1 MIAITGSIALAIK
14 ILTALSAAYSI
25 DQVSGNRFSN
35 FFGPKGGFFGGFKSN
50 YDYEMDEYNKKKNNQ
65 AQNTNTRSRSRG
77 NFFNFNRSNQTT
89 GAARKFS
96 ILSFLGDRSRKLDD
110 APDIVDENQ
119 SVLAGIRN
127 FGFSGL
133 LPQTTLVPEID
144 NRKILDVGFEGVRKE
159 IERINRNINSIANA
173 ITAGATIDRKYRE
186 QIIADMRK
194 DLAEKGKD
202 RSQTRSERSRFN
214 LLTRP
219 KQQFKETQK
228 SLSKGLS
235 KALAVSLGV
244 AEAFDLGKNFFN
256 QNNNKETDD
265 DGGGEEDNTS
275 SNSSSGDNPKVGD
288 YYQSGTGKSKRY
300 YVLEEDGGFR
310 KTNVLPRSGK
320 KYKKADFNVVVEELK
335 GNNQPPPP
343 ANKNKNVKDD
353 NSVSFLPINFGG
365 DNNFNNMYNDGSLT
379 AMNSNIYKPVDAESE
394 VNVYDLTTKKEK
406 VDLDGSGTVSG
417 SGFDYE
423 IADHDPSLF
432 PSTWEAYSRN
442 IG

>member
-1 MIAITGSIALAIK
+1 MAVITST
-14 ILTALSAAYSI
+14 ILTILGLISAGFSI
-25 DQVSGNRFSN
+25 DQLSGNRFSN
-35 FFGPKGGFFGGFKSN
+35 LFFNKKGFRSN
-50 YDYEMDEYNKKKNNQ
+50 YDLEMDEYNKKKNQ

-77 NFFNFNRSNQTT
+77 NFFNFNRNNQTT
-89 GAARKFS
+89 GAARRFS

-219 KQQFKETQK
+219 KQQIERTQK
-228 SLSKGLS
+228 SLSKNLN
-235 KALAVSLGV
+235 KAFAVSLGI
-244 AEAFDLGKNFFN
+244 AEAFNLGKNFFDQNKDKEN
-256 QNNNKETDD
+256 QS
-265 DGGGEEDNTS
+265 GEEESGTPPG
-275 SNSSSGDNPKVGD
+275 SSSGDNPKVGD

-310 KTNVLPRSGK
+310 KTNVLPRSGEKYEK
-320 KYKKADFNVVVEELK
+320 KDFNVIVEELK
-335 GNNQPPPP
+335 GNNQQPPPGRE
-343 ANKNKNVKDD
+343 AENNKI
-353 NSVSFLPINFGG
+353 SFLPINYGG
-365 DNNFNNMYNDGSLT
+365 DNNFTDMYDDKSFTT
-379 AMNSNIYKPVDAESE
+379 AYNSRYNFTDDLQESE
-394 VNVYDLTTKKEK
+394 TVVYDLTTKKEK
-406 VDLDGSGTVSG
+406 VDFNGLTVPGTG
-417 SGFDYE
+417 GDDE
-423 IADHDPSLF
+423 IAYFDPKYTS
-432 PSTWEAYSRN
+432 SIWEAYSKS

>member
-1 MIAITGSIALAIK
+1 MAVITTT
-14 ILTALSAAYSI
+14 ILTILGLISAGASI
-25 DQVSGNRFSN
+25 DQLSGGRFSN
-35 FFGPKGGFFGGFKSN
+35 LFFGRNGKREFKSN
-50 YDYEMDEYNKKKNNQ
+50 YDYEMDEYNKKKNQ

-89 GAARKFS
+89 GAARRFS

-144 NRKILDVGFEGVRKE
+144 NSKILDTGFEGVRKE

-219 KQQFKETQK
+219 KQQIERTQK
-228 SLSKGLS
+228 SLSKNLN
-235 KALAVSLGV
+235 KAFAVSLGI
-244 AEAFDLGKNFFN
+244 AEAFNLGRNFFD
-256 QNNNKETDD
+256 QNNNKETD

-300 YVLEEDGGFR
+300 YVLEEDGRFR
-310 KTNVLPRSGK
+310 KTNVMPRSGK
-320 KYKKADFNVVVEELK
+320 KYKKEDFNVVVEELK
-335 GNNQPPPP
+335 GNNQQQLPPGKKVEN
-343 ANKNKNVKDD
+343 NKI
-353 NSVSFLPINFGG
+353 SFLPMYGG
-365 DNNFNNMYNDGSLT
+365 DNNFTDMYGDKAFNTAYTPSL
-379 AMNSNIYKPVDAESE
+379 NFDDLQESDT
-394 VNVYDLTTKKEK
+394 VVYDLTTKKEK
-406 VDLDGSGTVSG
+406 VDFNGLTVPGTGGES
-417 SGFDYE
+417 E
-423 IADHDPSLF
+423 IAYFDPKYTS
-432 PSTWEAYSRN
+432 SIWEAYSKS

>member
-1 MIAITGSIALAIK
+1 MAVITST
-14 ILTALSAAYSI
+14 ILTILGLISAGFSI
-25 DQVSGNRFSN
+25 DQLSGNRFSN
-35 FFGPKGGFFGGFKSN
+35 LFFNKKGFRSN
-50 YDYEMDEYNKKKNNQ
+50 YDLEMDEYNKKKNQ

-89 GAARKFS
+89 GAARRFS

-219 KQQFKETQK
+219 KQQIERTQK
-228 SLSKGLS
+228 SLSKNLN
-235 KALAVSLGV
+235 KAFAVSLGI
-244 AEAFDLGKNFFN
+244 AEAFNLGKNFFN
-256 QNNNKETDD
+256 QNKDTENE
-265 DGGGEEDNTS
+265 GGGEEDNTS

-310 KTNVLPRSGK
+310 KTNVLPRSGEKYEK
-320 KYKKADFNVVVEELK
+320 KDFNVIVEELK
-335 GNNQPPPP
+335 GNNQQPPPGRE
-343 ANKNKNVKDD
+343 AENNKI
-353 NSVSFLPINFGG
+353 SFLPINYGG
-365 DNNFNNMYNDGSLT
+365 DNNFTDMYDDKSFTT
-379 AMNSNIYKPVDAESE
+379 AYNSRYNFTDDLQESE
-394 VNVYDLTTKKEK
+394 TVVYDLTTKKEK
-406 VDLDGSGTVSG
+406 VDFNGLTVPGTG
-417 SGFDYE
+417 GEDE
-423 IADHDPSLF
+423 IAYFDPKYTS
-432 PSTWEAYSRN
+432 SIWEAYSKS

>member
-1 MIAITGSIALAIK
+1 MAVITST
-14 ILTALSAAYSI
+14 ILTILGLISAGFSI
-25 DQVSGNRFSN
+25 DQLSGNRFSN
-35 FFGPKGGFFGGFKSN
+35 LFFNKKGFRSN
-50 YDYEMDEYNKKKNNQ
+50 YDLEMDEYNKKKNQ

-89 GAARKFS
+89 GAARRFS

-219 KQQFKETQK
+219 KQQIERTQK
-228 SLSKGLS
+228 SLSKNLN
-235 KALAVSLGV
+235 KAFAVSLGI
-244 AEAFDLGKNFFN
+244 AEAFNLGKNFFDQNKDKEN
-256 QNNNKETDD
+256 QS
-265 DGGGEEDNTS
+265 GEEESGTPPG
-275 SNSSSGDNPKVGD
+275 SSSGDNPKVGD

-310 KTNVLPRSGK
+310 KTNVLPRSGEKYEK
-320 KYKKADFNVVVEELK
+320 KDFNVIVEELK
-335 GNNQPPPP
+335 GNNQQPPPGRE
-343 ANKNKNVKDD
+343 AENNKI
-353 NSVSFLPINFGG
+353 SFLPIIYGG
-365 DNNFNNMYNDGSLT
+365 DNNFTDMYDDKSFTT
-379 AMNSNIYKPVDAESE
+379 AYNSRYNFTDDLQESE
-394 VNVYDLTTKKEK
+394 TVVYDLTTKKEK
-406 VDLDGSGTVSG
+406 VDFNGLTVPGTG
-417 SGFDYE
+417 GEDE
-423 IADHDPSLF
+423 IAYFDPKYTS
-432 PSTWEAYSRN
+432 SIWEAYSKS

>member
-14 ILTALSAAYSI
+14 ILTAISAGYSI
-25 DQVSGNRFSN
+25 NQVSGNRFFN
-35 FFGPKGGFFGGFKSN
+35 FFSGKGFESN
-50 YDYEMDEYNKKKNNQ
+50 YDKDLRKYNEEVNKRKEQ

-89 GAARKFS
+89 GAARRFS

-219 KQQFKETQK
+219 KQQIERTQK
-228 SLSKGLS
+228 SLSKNLN
-235 KALAVSLGV
+235 KAFAVSLGI
-244 AEAFDLGKNFFN
+244 AEAFNLGGNFFDQFKDN
-256 QNNNKETDD
+256 D
-265 DGGGEEDNTS
+265 DGGGEEESGTPPG
-275 SNSSSGDNPKVGD
+275 SSSGDNPKVGD

-300 YVLEEDGGFR
+300 YVLEEDGNFR
-310 KTNVLPRSGK
+310 KTNVLPRSGEKYEK
-320 KYKKADFNVVVEELK
+320 KDFNVIVEELK
-335 GNNQPPPP
+335 GNNQQQPPPG
-343 ANKNKNVKDD
+343 KEVKD
-353 NSVSFLPINFGG
+353 NKISFLPINYGG
-365 DNNFNNMYNDGSLT
+365 DNNFTDMYDDKSFTT
-379 AMNSNIYKPVDAESE
+379 AYNSRYNFTDDLQESE
-394 VNVYDLTTKKEK
+394 TNIYDLTTKKEK
-406 VDLDGSGTVSG
+406 VDFNGLTVPGTG
-417 SGFDYE
+417 GENE
-423 IADHDPSLF
+423 IAYFDPKYTS
-432 PSTWEAYSRN
+432 SIWEAYSKS

>member
-1 MIAITGSIALAIK
+1 MAVITST
-14 ILTALSAAYSI
+14 ILTILGLISAGFSI
-25 DQVSGNRFSN
+25 DQLSGNRFSN
-35 FFGPKGGFFGGFKSN
+35 LFFNKKGFRSN
-50 YDYEMDEYNKKKNNQ
+50 YDLEMDEYNKKKNQ

-89 GAARKFS
+89 GAARRFS

-219 KQQFKETQK
+219 KQQIERTQK
-228 SLSKGLS
+228 SLSKNLN
-235 KALAVSLGV
+235 KAFAVSLGI
-244 AEAFDLGKNFFN
+244 AEAFNLGKNFFDQNKDTEN
-256 QNNNKETDD
+256 QS
-265 DGGGEEDNTS
+265 GEEESGTPPG
-275 SNSSSGDNPKVGD
+275 SSSGDNPKVGD

-310 KTNVLPRSGK
+310 KTNVLPRSGEKYEK
-320 KYKKADFNVVVEELK
+320 KDFNVIVEELK
-335 GNNQPPPP
+335 GNNQQPPPGRE
-343 ANKNKNVKDD
+343 AENNKI
-353 NSVSFLPINFGG
+353 SFLPINYGG
-365 DNNFNNMYNDGSLT
+365 DNNFTDMYDDKSFTT
-379 AMNSNIYKPVDAESE
+379 AYNSRYNFTDDLQESE
-394 VNVYDLTTKKEK
+394 TVVYDLTTKKEK
-406 VDLDGSGTVSG
+406 VDFNGLTVPGTG
-417 SGFDYE
+417 GDDE
-423 IADHDPSLF
+423 IAYFDPKYTS
-432 PSTWEAYSRN
+432 SIWEAYSKS

>member
-1 MIAITGSIALAIK
+1 MAVITST
-14 ILTALSAAYSI
+14 ILTILGLISAGFSI
-25 DQVSGNRFSN
+25 DQLSGNRFSN
-35 FFGPKGGFFGGFKSN
+35 LFFNKKGFRSN
-50 YDYEMDEYNKKKNNQ
+50 YDLEMDEYNKKKNQ

-89 GAARKFS
+89 GAARRFS

-219 KQQFKETQK
+219 KQQIERTQK
-228 SLSKGLS
+228 SLSKNLN
-235 KALAVSLGV
+235 KAFAVSLGI
-244 AEAFDLGKNFFN
+244 AEAFNLGKNFFDQNKDKEN
-256 QNNNKETDD
+256 QS
-265 DGGGEEDNTS
+265 GEEESGTPPG
-275 SNSSSGDNPKVGD
+275 SSSGDNPKVGD

-300 YVLEEDGGFR
+300 YVLEEDGNFR
-310 KTNVLPRSGK
+310 KTNVLPRSGEKYEK
-320 KYKKADFNVVVEELK
+320 KDFNVIVEELK
-335 GNNQPPPP
+335 GNNQQPPPGRE
-343 ANKNKNVKDD
+343 AENNKI
-353 NSVSFLPINFGG
+353 SFLPINYGG
-365 DNNFNNMYNDGSLT
+365 DNNFTDMYDDKSFT
-379 AMNSNIYKPVDAESE
+379 PAYNSRYNFTDDLQESDT
-394 VNVYDLTTKKEK
+394 VVYDLTTKKEK
-406 VDLDGSGTVSG
+406 VDFNGLTVPGTG
-417 SGFDYE
+417 GEDE
-423 IADHDPSLF
+423 IAYFDPKYTS
-432 PSTWEAYSRN
+432 SIWEAYSKS

>member
-1 MIAITGSIALAIK
+1 MAVITST
-14 ILTALSAAYSI
+14 ILTILGLISAGFSI
-25 DQVSGNRFSN
+25 DQLSGNRFSN
-35 FFGPKGGFFGGFKSN
+35 LFFNKKGFRSN
-50 YDYEMDEYNKKKNNQ
+50 YDLEMDEYNKKKNQ

-89 GAARKFS
+89 GAARRFS

-144 NRKILDVGFEGVRKE
+144 NRKILDVGFECVRKE

-219 KQQFKETQK
+219 KQQIERTQK
-228 SLSKGLS
+228 SLSKNLN
-235 KALAVSLGV
+235 KAFAVSLGI
-244 AEAFDLGKNFFN
+244 AEAFNLGKNFFDQNKDKEN
-256 QNNNKETDD
+256 QS
-265 DGGGEEDNTS
+265 GEEESGTPPG
-275 SNSSSGDNPKVGD
+275 SSSGDNPKVGD

-310 KTNVLPRSGK
+310 KTNVLPRSGEKYEK
-320 KYKKADFNVVVEELK
+320 KDFNVIVEELK
-335 GNNQPPPP
+335 GNNQQPPPGRE
-343 ANKNKNVKDD
+343 AENNKI
-353 NSVSFLPINFGG
+353 SFLPINYGG
-365 DNNFNNMYNDGSLT
+365 DNNFTDMYDDKSFTT
-379 AMNSNIYKPVDAESE
+379 AYNSRYNFTDDLQESE
-394 VNVYDLTTKKEK
+394 TVVYDLTTKKEK
-406 VDLDGSGTVSG
+406 VDFNGLTVPGTG
-417 SGFDYE
+417 GEDE
-423 IADHDPSLF
+423 IAYFDPKYTS
-432 PSTWEAYSRN
+432 SIWEAYSKS

>member
-1 MIAITGSIALAIK
+1 MAVITST
-14 ILTALSAAYSI
+14 ILTILGLISAGFSI
-25 DQVSGNRFSN
+25 DQLSGNRFSN
-35 FFGPKGGFFGGFKSN
+35 LFFNKKGFRSN
-50 YDYEMDEYNKKKNNQ
+50 YDLEMDEYNKKKKQ

-89 GAARKFS
+89 GAARRFS

-219 KQQFKETQK
+219 KQQIERTQK
-228 SLSKGLS
+228 SLSKNLN
-235 KALAVSLGV
+235 KAFAVSLGI
-244 AEAFDLGKNFFN
+244 AEAFNLGKNFFDQNKDKEN
-256 QNNNKETDD
+256 QS
-265 DGGGEEDNTS
+265 GEEESGTPPG
-275 SNSSSGDNPKVGD
+275 SSSGDNPKVGD

-310 KTNVLPRSGK
+310 KTNVLPRSGEKYEK
-320 KYKKADFNVVVEELK
+320 KDFNVIVEELK
-335 GNNQPPPP
+335 GNNQQPPPGRE
-343 ANKNKNVKDD
+343 AENNKI
-353 NSVSFLPINFGG
+353 SFLPINYGG
-365 DNNFNNMYNDGSLT
+365 DNNFTDMYDDKSFTT
-379 AMNSNIYKPVDAESE
+379 AYNSRYNFTDDLQESE
-394 VNVYDLTTKKEK
+394 TVVYDLTTKKEK
-406 VDLDGSGTVSG
+406 VDFNGLTVPGTG
-417 SGFDYE
+417 GEDE
-423 IADHDPSLF
+423 IAYFDPKYTS
-432 PSTWEAYSRN
+432 SIWEAYSKS

>member
-1 MIAITGSIALAIK
+1 MALLTSTIIA
-14 ILTALSAAYSI
+14 ILTAISAGFSI
-25 DQVSGNRFSN
+25 DQLSGNRFSN
-35 FFGPKGGFFGGFKSN
+35 LFFNKKGFRSN
-50 YDYEMDEYNKKKNNQ
+50 YDLEMDEYNKKKNQ

-89 GAARKFS
+89 GAARRFS

-119 SVLAGIRN
+119 SVLSGIKN

-219 KQQFKETQK
+219 KQQIERTQK
-228 SLSKGLS
+228 SLSKNLG
-235 KALAVSLGV
+235 KAFAVSLGI
-244 AEAFDLGKNFFN
+244 AEAFNLGKNFFDQNKDKEN
-256 QNNNKETDD
+256 QS
-265 DGGGEEDNTS
+265 GEEESGTPPG
-275 SNSSSGDNPKVGD
+275 SSSGDNPKVGD

-310 KTNVLPRSGK
+310 KTNVLPRSGEKYEK
-320 KYKKADFNVVVEELK
+320 KDFNVIVEELK
-335 GNNQPPPP
+335 GNNQAPGPSKKVED
-343 ANKNKNVKDD
+343 NKI
-353 NSVSFLPINFGG
+353 SFLPINYGG
-365 DNNFNNMYNDGSLT
+365 DNNFTDMYDDKSFTT
-379 AMNSNIYKPVDAESE
+379 AYNSRFNFTDDLQESE
-394 VNVYDLTTKKEK
+394 TVVYDLTTKKEK
-406 VDLDGSGTVSG
+406 VDFNGLTVPGTG
-417 SGFDYE
+417 GEDE
-423 IADHDPSLF
+423 IAYFDPKYTS
-432 PSTWEAYSRN
+432 SIWEAYSKS

>member
-1 MIAITGSIALAIK
+1 MALLTSTIIA
-14 ILTALSAAYSI
+14 ILTAISAGFSI
-25 DQVSGNRFSN
+25 DQLSGNRFSN
-35 FFGPKGGFFGGFKSN
+35 LFFNKKGFRSN
-50 YDYEMDEYNKKKNNQ
+50 YDLEMDEYNKKKNQ

-89 GAARKFS
+89 GAARRFS

-219 KQQFKETQK
+219 KQQIERTQK
-228 SLSKGLS
+228 SLSKNLN
-235 KALAVSLGV
+235 KAFAVSLGI
-244 AEAFDLGKNFFN
+244 AEAFNLGKNFFDQNKDKEN
-256 QNNNKETDD
+256 QS
-265 DGGGEEDNTS
+265 GEEESGTPPG
-275 SNSSSGDNPKVGD
+275 SSSGDNPKVGD

-300 YVLEEDGGFR
+300 YVLEEDGNFR
-310 KTNVLPRSGK
+310 KTNVLPRSGEKYEK
-320 KYKKADFNVVVEELK
+320 KDFNVVVEELK
-335 GNNQPPPP
+335 GNNQQQPPLGKKVED
-343 ANKNKNVKDD
+343 NKI
-353 NSVSFLPINFGG
+353 SFLPINYGG
-365 DNNFNNMYNDGSLT
+365 DNNFTDMYDDKSFTT
-379 AMNSNIYKPVDAESE
+379 AYNSRYNFTDDLQESDT
-394 VNVYDLTTKKEK
+394 VVYDLTTKKEK
-406 VDLDGSGTVSG
+406 VDFNGLTVPGTG
-417 SGFDYE
+417 GEDE
-423 IADHDPSLF
+423 IAYFDPKYTS
-432 PSTWEAYSRN
+432 SIWEAYSKS

>member
-1 MIAITGSIALAIK
+1 
-14 ILTALSAAYSI
+14 
-25 DQVSGNRFSN
+25 
-35 FFGPKGGFFGGFKSN
+35 
-50 YDYEMDEYNKKKNNQ
+50 MDEYNKKKNQ

-89 GAARKFS
+89 GAARRFS

-219 KQQFKETQK
+219 KQQIERTQK
-228 SLSKGLS
+228 SLSKNLN
-235 KALAVSLGV
+235 KAFAVSLGI
-244 AEAFDLGKNFFN
+244 AEAFNLGKNFFDQNKDKEN
-256 QNNNKETDD
+256 QS
-265 DGGGEEDNTS
+265 GEEESGTPPG
-275 SNSSSGDNPKVGD
+275 SSSGDNPKVGD

-300 YVLEEDGGFR
+300 YVLEEDGNFR
-310 KTNVLPRSGK
+310 KTNVLPRSGEKYEK
-320 KYKKADFNVVVEELK
+320 KDFNVIVEELK
-335 GNNQPPPP
+335 GNNQQPPPGRE
-343 ANKNKNVKDD
+343 AENNKI
-353 NSVSFLPINFGG
+353 SFLPINYGG
-365 DNNFNNMYNDGSLT
+365 DNNFTDMYDDKSFTT
-379 AMNSNIYKPVDAESE
+379 AYNSRYNFTDDLQESE
-394 VNVYDLTTKKEK
+394 TVVYDLTTKKEK
-406 VDLDGSGTVSG
+406 VDFNGLTVPGTG
-417 SGFDYE
+417 GEDE
-423 IADHDPSLF
+423 IAYFDPKYTS
-432 PSTWEAYSRN
+432 SIWEAYSKS

>member
-1 MIAITGSIALAIK
+1 MAVITTT
-14 ILTALSAAYSI
+14 ILTILGLISAGASI
-25 DQVSGNRFSN
+25 DQLSGGRFSN
-35 FFGPKGGFFGGFKSN
+35 LFFNKKGFRSN
-50 YDYEMDEYNKKKNNQ
+50 YDLEMDEYNKKKNQ

-89 GAARKFS
+89 GAARRFS

-144 NRKILDVGFEGVRKE
+144 NRKILDTGFEGVRKE

-219 KQQFKETQK
+219 KQQIERTQK
-228 SLSKGLS
+228 SLSKNLN
-235 KALAVSLGV
+235 KAFAVSLGI
-244 AEAFDLGKNFFN
+244 AEAFNLGRNFFD
-256 QNNNKETDD
+256 QNNNKETD

-310 KTNVLPRSGK
+310 KTNVMPRSGK
-320 KYKKADFNVVVEELK
+320 KYKKEDFNVVVEELK
-335 GNNQPPPP
+335 GNNQQQPPPGKKVEN
-343 ANKNKNVKDD
+343 NKI
-353 NSVSFLPINFGG
+353 SFLPMYGG
-365 DNNFNNMYNDGSLT
+365 DNNFTDMYGDKAFNTAYTPSL
-379 AMNSNIYKPVDAESE
+379 NFDDLQESDTI
-394 VNVYDLTTKKEK
+394 VYDLTTKKEK
-406 VDLDGSGTVSG
+406 VDFNGLTVPGTG
-417 SGFDYE
+417 GEDE
-423 IADHDPSLF
+423 IAYFDPKYTS
-432 PSTWEAYSRN
+432 SIWEAYSKS

>member
-35 FFGPKGGFFGGFKSN
+35 FFGPRGGFFGGFKSN

-89 GAARKFS
+89 GAARRFS

-244 AEAFDLGKNFFN
+244 AEAFDLGKDFFN
-256 QNNNKETDD
+256 QNNNKENE
-265 DGGGEEDNTS
+265 DGGGEEEGGTPPG
-275 SNSSSGDNPKVGD
+275 SSSGDNPKVGD

-300 YVLEEDGGFR
+300 YVLEENGGFR

-335 GNNQPPPP
+335 GNNQQQPPPGKKVED
-343 ANKNKNVKDD
+343 NKI
-353 NSVSFLPINFGG
+353 SFLPINYGG
-365 DNNFNNMYNDGSLT
+365 DNNFTDMYDDKSFTTAYNSRFNFTNDLQ
-379 AMNSNIYKPVDAESE
+379 ESE
-394 VNVYDLTTKKEK
+394 TYVYDLTTKKEK
-406 VDLDGSGTVSG
+406 VDLDGSGTVAG
-417 SGFDYE
+417 SGFNYE
-423 IADHDPSLF
+423 IANLDPRLF

>member
-1 MIAITGSIALAIK
+1 MAVITST
-14 ILTALSAAYSI
+14 ILTILGLISAGFSI
-25 DQVSGNRFSN
+25 DQLSGNRFSN
-35 FFGPKGGFFGGFKSN
+35 LFFGKNGKREFKSN
-50 YDYEMDEYNKKKNNQ
+50 YEYEMDEYNKKKNQ

-89 GAARKFS
+89 GAARRFS

-219 KQQFKETQK
+219 KQQIERTQK
-228 SLSKGLS
+228 SLSKNLN
-235 KALAVSLGV
+235 KAFAVSLGI
-244 AEAFDLGKNFFN
+244 AEAFNLGKNFFDQNKDKEN
-256 QNNNKETDD
+256 QS
-265 DGGGEEDNTS
+265 GEEESGTPPG
-275 SNSSSGDNPKVGD
+275 SSSGDNPKVGD

-300 YVLEEDGGFR
+300 YVLEEDGNFR
-310 KTNVLPRSGK
+310 KTNVLPRSGEKYEK
-320 KYKKADFNVVVEELK
+320 KDFNVVVEELK
-335 GNNQPPPP
+335 GNNQQQPPLGKKVED
-343 ANKNKNVKDD
+343 NKI
-353 NSVSFLPINFGG
+353 SFLPINYGG
-365 DNNFNNMYNDGSLT
+365 DNNFTDMYDDKSFTT
-379 AMNSNIYKPVDAESE
+379 AYNSRYNFTDDLQESDT
-394 VNVYDLTTKKEK
+394 VVYDLTTKKEK
-406 VDLDGSGTVSG
+406 VDFNGLTVPGTG
-417 SGFDYE
+417 GEDE
-423 IADHDPSLF
+423 IAYFDPKYTS
-432 PSTWEAYSRN
+432 SIWEAYSKS

>member
-1 MIAITGSIALAIK
+1 MALLTSTIIA
-14 ILTALSAAYSI
+14 ILTAISAGFSI
-25 DQVSGNRFSN
+25 DQLSGNRFSN
-35 FFGPKGGFFGGFKSN
+35 LFFNKKGFRSN
-50 YDYEMDEYNKKKNNQ
+50 YDLEMDEYNKKKNQ

-89 GAARKFS
+89 GAARRFS

-219 KQQFKETQK
+219 KQQIERTQK
-228 SLSKGLS
+228 SLSKNLN
-235 KALAVSLGV
+235 KAFAVSLGI
-244 AEAFDLGKNFFN
+244 AEAFNLGKNFFDQNKDTEN
-256 QNNNKETDD
+256 QS
-265 DGGGEEDNTS
+265 GEEESGTPPG
-275 SNSSSGDNPKVGD
+275 SSSGDNPKVGD

-310 KTNVLPRSGK
+310 KTNVLPRSGEKYEK
-320 KYKKADFNVVVEELK
+320 KDFNVIVEELK
-335 GNNQPPPP
+335 GNNQQPPPGRE
-343 ANKNKNVKDD
+343 AENNKI
-353 NSVSFLPINFGG
+353 SFLPINYGG
-365 DNNFNNMYNDGSLT
+365 DNNFTDMYDDKSFTT
-379 AMNSNIYKPVDAESE
+379 AYNSRYNFTDDLQESE
-394 VNVYDLTTKKEK
+394 TVVYDLTTKKEK
-406 VDLDGSGTVSG
+406 VDFNGLTVPGTG
-417 SGFDYE
+417 GEDE
-423 IADHDPSLF
+423 IAYFDPKYTS
-432 PSTWEAYSRN
+432 SIWEAYSKS

>member
-1 MIAITGSIALAIK
+1 MAVITSTIIT
-14 ILTALSAAYSI
+14 ILGLLSAGFSI
-25 DQVSGNRFSN
+25 DQLSGNRFSN
-35 FFGPKGGFFGGFKSN
+35 LFFGRDGERKFKSN
-50 YDYEMDEYNKKKNNQ
+50 YEYEMDEYNKKKNQ

-89 GAARKFS
+89 GAARRFS

-235 KALAVSLGV
+235 KAFAVSLGI
-244 AEAFDLGKNFFN
+244 AEAFNLGKNFFD
-256 QNNNKETDD
+256 QNYNKETDD

-300 YVLEEDGGFR
+300 YVLEEDGNFR

-320 KYKKADFNVVVEELK
+320 KYEKKDFNVVVEELK

-343 ANKNKNVKDD
+343 PGKKVKDD

-379 AMNSNIYKPVDAESE
+379 AMNSNIYKPVDTESE

>member
-1 MIAITGSIALAIK
+1 MAVITST
-14 ILTALSAAYSI
+14 ILTILGLISAGFSI
-25 DQVSGNRFSN
+25 DQLSGNRFSN
-35 FFGPKGGFFGGFKSN
+35 LFFNKKGFRSN
-50 YDYEMDEYNKKKNNQ
+50 YDLEMDEYNKKKNQ

-89 GAARKFS
+89 GAARRFS

-219 KQQFKETQK
+219 KQQIERTQK
-228 SLSKGLS
+228 SLSKNLN
-235 KALAVSLGV
+235 KAFAVSLGI
-244 AEAFDLGKNFFN
+244 AEAFNLGKNFFDQNKDKEN
-256 QNNNKETDD
+256 QS
-265 DGGGEEDNTS
+265 GEEESGTPPG
-275 SNSSSGDNPKVGD
+275 SSSGDNPKVGD

-300 YVLEEDGGFR
+300 YVLEEDGNFR
-310 KTNVLPRSGK
+310 KTNVLPRSGEKYEK
-320 KYKKADFNVVVEELK
+320 KDFNVIVEELK
-335 GNNQPPPP
+335 GNNQQPPPGRE
-343 ANKNKNVKDD
+343 AENNKI
-353 NSVSFLPINFGG
+353 SFLPINYGG
-365 DNNFNNMYNDGSLT
+365 DNNFTDMYDDKSFTT
-379 AMNSNIYKPVDAESE
+379 AYNSRYNFTDDLQESE
-394 VNVYDLTTKKEK
+394 TVVYDLTTKKEK
-406 VDLDGSGTVSG
+406 VDFNGLTVPGTG
-417 SGFDYE
+417 GENE
-423 IADHDPSLF
+423 IAYFDPKYTS
-432 PSTWEAYSRN
+432 SIWEAYSKS

>member
-1 MIAITGSIALAIK
+1 MALLTSTIIA
-14 ILTALSAAYSI
+14 ILTAISAGFSI
-25 DQVSGNRFSN
+25 DQLSGNRFSN
-35 FFGPKGGFFGGFKSN
+35 LFFNKKGFRSN
-50 YDYEMDEYNKKKNNQ
+50 YDLEMDEYNKKKNQ

-89 GAARKFS
+89 GAARRFS

-219 KQQFKETQK
+219 KQQIERTQK
-228 SLSKGLS
+228 SLSKNLN
-235 KALAVSLGV
+235 KAFAVSLGI
-244 AEAFDLGKNFFN
+244 AEAFNLGKNFFDQNKDKEN
-256 QNNNKETDD
+256 QS
-265 DGGGEEDNTS
+265 GEEESGTPPG
-275 SNSSSGDNPKVGD
+275 SSSGDNPKVGD
-288 YYQSGTGKSKRY
+288 YYQSGTGKSKRQ

-310 KTNVLPRSGK
+310 KTNVLPRSGEKYEK
-320 KYKKADFNVVVEELK
+320 KDFNVIVEELK
-335 GNNQPPPP
+335 GNNQQPPPGRE
-343 ANKNKNVKDD
+343 AENNKI
-353 NSVSFLPINFGG
+353 SFLPINYGG
-365 DNNFNNMYNDGSLT
+365 DNNFTDMYDDKSFTT
-379 AMNSNIYKPVDAESE
+379 AYNSRFNFTDDLQESE
-394 VNVYDLTTKKEK
+394 TVVYDLTTKKQK
-406 VDLDGSGTVSG
+406 VDFNGLTVPGTG
-417 SGFDYE
+417 GEDE
-423 IADHDPSLF
+423 IAYFDPKYTS
-432 PSTWEAYSRN
+432 SIWEAYSKS

>member
-1 MIAITGSIALAIK
+1 MALLTSTIIA
-14 ILTALSAAYSI
+14 ILTAISAGVSI
-25 DQVSGNRFSN
+25 DQLSGGRFSN
-35 FFGPKGGFFGGFKSN
+35 LFFGKNGKREFKSN

-89 GAARKFS
+89 GAARRFS

-235 KALAVSLGV
+235 KALAVSLGI

-265 DGGGEEDNTS
+265 DGGGDEDNTS

-300 YVLEEDGGFR
+300 YILEEDGNFR

-335 GNNQPPPP
+335 GNKQPPSPP
-343 ANKNKNVKDD
+343 PGKKVKDD

-394 VNVYDLTTKKEK
+394 VNVYDLRTKKEK

>member
-1 MIAITGSIALAIK
+1 MAVITST
-14 ILTALSAAYSI
+14 ILTILGLISAGFSI
-25 DQVSGNRFSN
+25 DQLSGNRFSN
-35 FFGPKGGFFGGFKSN
+35 LFFNKKGFRSN
-50 YDYEMDEYNKKKNNQ
+50 YDLEMDEYNKKKNQ

-89 GAARKFS
+89 GAARRFS

-219 KQQFKETQK
+219 KQQIERTQK
-228 SLSKGLS
+228 SLSKNLN
-235 KALAVSLGV
+235 KAFAVSLGI
-244 AEAFDLGKNFFN
+244 AEAFNLGKNFFDQNKDKEN
-256 QNNNKETDD
+256 QS
-265 DGGGEEDNTS
+265 GEEESGTPPG
-275 SNSSSGDNPKVGD
+275 SSSGDNPKVGD

-300 YVLEEDGGFR
+300 YVLEEDGNFR
-310 KTNVLPRSGK
+310 KTNVLPRSGEKYEK
-320 KYKKADFNVVVEELK
+320 KDFNVIVEELK
-335 GNNQPPPP
+335 GNNQQPPPGRE
-343 ANKNKNVKDD
+343 AENNKI
-353 NSVSFLPINFGG
+353 SFLPINYGG
-365 DNNFNNMYNDGSLT
+365 DNNFTDMYDDKSFTT
-379 AMNSNIYKPVDAESE
+379 AYNSRYNFTDDLQESE
-394 VNVYDLTTKKEK
+394 TVVYDLTTKKEK
-406 VDLDGSGTVSG
+406 VDFNGLTVPGTG
-417 SGFDYE
+417 GEDE
-423 IADHDPSLF
+423 IAYFDPKYTS
-432 PSTWEAYSRN
+432 SIWEAYSKS

>member
-1 MIAITGSIALAIK
+1 MALLTSTIIA
-14 ILTALSAAYSI
+14 ILTAISAGFSI
-25 DQVSGNRFSN
+25 DQLSGNRFSN
-35 FFGPKGGFFGGFKSN
+35 LFFNKKGFRSN
-50 YDYEMDEYNKKKNNQ
+50 YDLEMDEYNKKKNQ

-77 NFFNFNRSNQTT
+77 NFFNFNRNNQTT
-89 GAARKFS
+89 GAARRFS

-219 KQQFKETQK
+219 KQQIERTQK
-228 SLSKGLS
+228 SLSKNLN
-235 KALAVSLGV
+235 KAFAVSLGI
-244 AEAFDLGKNFFN
+244 AEAFNLGKNFFDQNKDTEN
-256 QNNNKETDD
+256 QS
-265 DGGGEEDNTS
+265 GEEESGTPPG
-275 SNSSSGDNPKVGD
+275 SSSGDNPKVGD

-310 KTNVLPRSGK
+310 KTNVLPRSGEKYEK
-320 KYKKADFNVVVEELK
+320 KDFNVIVEELK
-335 GNNQPPPP
+335 GNNQQPPPGRE
-343 ANKNKNVKDD
+343 AENNKI
-353 NSVSFLPINFGG
+353 SFLPINYGG
-365 DNNFNNMYNDGSLT
+365 DNNFTDMYDDKSFTT
-379 AMNSNIYKPVDAESE
+379 AYNSRYNFTDDLQESE
-394 VNVYDLTTKKEK
+394 TVVYDLTTKKEK
-406 VDLDGSGTVSG
+406 VDFNGLTVPGTG
-417 SGFDYE
+417 GEDE
-423 IADHDPSLF
+423 IAYFDPKYTS
-432 PSTWEAYSRN
+432 SIWEAYSKS

>member
-1 MIAITGSIALAIK
+1 MALLTSTIIA
-14 ILTALSAAYSI
+14 ILTAISAGFSI
-25 DQVSGNRFSN
+25 DQLSGNRFSN
-35 FFGPKGGFFGGFKSN
+35 LFFNKKGFRSN
-50 YDYEMDEYNKKKNNQ
+50 YDLEMDEYNKKKNQ

-89 GAARKFS
+89 GAARRFS

-219 KQQFKETQK
+219 KQQIERTQK
-228 SLSKGLS
+228 SLSKNLN
-235 KALAVSLGV
+235 KAFAVSLGI
-244 AEAFDLGKNFFN
+244 AEAFNLGKNFFDQNKDTEN
-256 QNNNKETDD
+256 QS
-265 DGGGEEDNTS
+265 GEEESGTPPG
-275 SNSSSGDNPKVGD
+275 SSSGDNPKVGD

-300 YVLEEDGGFR
+300 YVLEEAGGFR
-310 KTNVLPRSGK
+310 KTNVLPRSGEKYEK
-320 KYKKADFNVVVEELK
+320 KDFNVIVEELK
-335 GNNQPPPP
+335 GNNQQPPPGRE
-343 ANKNKNVKDD
+343 AENNKI
-353 NSVSFLPINFGG
+353 SFLPINYGG
-365 DNNFNNMYNDGSLT
+365 DNNFTDMYDDKSFTT
-379 AMNSNIYKPVDAESE
+379 AYNSRYNFTDDLQESE
-394 VNVYDLTTKKEK
+394 TVVYDLTTKKEK
-406 VDLDGSGTVSG
+406 VDFNGLTVPGTG
-417 SGFDYE
+417 GHDE
-423 IADHDPSLF
+423 IAYFDPKYTS
-432 PSTWEAYSRN
+432 SIWEAYSKS

>member
-1 MIAITGSIALAIK
+1 MAVITST
-14 ILTALSAAYSI
+14 ILTILGLISAGFSI
-25 DQVSGNRFSN
+25 DQLSGNRFSN
-35 FFGPKGGFFGGFKSN
+35 LFFNKKGFRSN
-50 YDYEMDEYNKKKNNQ
+50 YDLEMDEYNKKKNQ

-77 NFFNFNRSNQTT
+77 NFFNFNRNNQTT
-89 GAARKFS
+89 GAARRFS

-219 KQQFKETQK
+219 KQQIERTQK
-228 SLSKGLS
+228 SLSKNLN
-235 KALAVSLGV
+235 KAFAVSLGI
-244 AEAFDLGKNFFN
+244 AEAFNLGKNFFDQNKDTEN
-256 QNNNKETDD
+256 QS
-265 DGGGEEDNTS
+265 GEEESGTPPG
-275 SNSSSGDNPKVGD
+275 SSSGDNPKVGD

-310 KTNVLPRSGK
+310 KTNVLPRSGEKYEK
-320 KYKKADFNVVVEELK
+320 KDFNVIVEELK
-335 GNNQPPPP
+335 GNNQQQPPGRE
-343 ANKNKNVKDD
+343 AENNKI
-353 NSVSFLPINFGG
+353 SFLPINYGG
-365 DNNFNNMYNDGSLT
+365 DNNFTDMYDDKSFTT
-379 AMNSNIYKPVDAESE
+379 AYNSRYNFTDDLQESDT
-394 VNVYDLTTKKEK
+394 VVYDLTTKKEK
-406 VDLDGSGTVSG
+406 VDFNGLTVPGTG
-417 SGFDYE
+417 GENE
-423 IADHDPSLF
+423 IAYFDPKYTS
-432 PSTWEAYSRN
+432 SIWEAYSKS

>member
-1 MIAITGSIALAIK
+1 MAVITST
-14 ILTALSAAYSI
+14 ILTILGLISAGFSI
-25 DQVSGNRFSN
+25 DQLSGNRFSN
-35 FFGPKGGFFGGFKSN
+35 LFFNKKGFRSN
-50 YDYEMDEYNKKKNNQ
+50 YDLEMDEYNKKKNQ

-89 GAARKFS
+89 GAARRFS

-219 KQQFKETQK
+219 KQQIERTQK
-228 SLSKGLS
+228 SLSKNLN
-235 KALAVSLGV
+235 KAFAVSLGI
-244 AEAFDLGKNFFN
+244 AEAFNLGKNFFDQNKDKEN
-256 QNNNKETDD
+256 QS
-265 DGGGEEDNTS
+265 GEEESGTPPG
-275 SNSSSGDNPKVGD
+275 SSSGDNPKVGD

-300 YVLEEDGGFR
+300 YVLEEDGDFR
-310 KTNVLPRSGK
+310 KTNVLPRSGEKYEK
-320 KYKKADFNVVVEELK
+320 KDFNVIVEELK
-335 GNNQPPPP
+335 GNNQQPPPGRE
-343 ANKNKNVKDD
+343 AENNKI
-353 NSVSFLPINFGG
+353 SFLPINYGG
-365 DNNFNNMYNDGSLT
+365 DNNFTDMYDDKSFTT
-379 AMNSNIYKPVDAESE
+379 AYNSRYNFTDDLQESE
-394 VNVYDLTTKKEK
+394 TVVYDLTTKKEK
-406 VDLDGSGTVSG
+406 VDFNGLTVPGTG
-417 SGFDYE
+417 GEDE
-423 IADHDPSLF
+423 IAYFDPKYTS
-432 PSTWEAYSRN
+432 SIWEAYSKS

>member
-1 MIAITGSIALAIK
+1 MALLTSTIIA
-14 ILTALSAAYSI
+14 ILTAISAGISI
-25 DQVSGNRFSN
+25 DQLSGNRFSN
-35 FFGPKGGFFGGFKSN
+35 LFFNKKGFRSN
-50 YDYEMDEYNKKKNNQ
+50 YDLEMDEYNKKKNQ

-89 GAARKFS
+89 GAARRFS

-219 KQQFKETQK
+219 KQQIERTQK
-228 SLSKGLS
+228 SLSKNLN
-235 KALAVSLGV
+235 KAFAVSLGI
-244 AEAFDLGKNFFN
+244 AEAFNLGRNFFD

-265 DGGGEEDNTS
+265 GGGEEDSGTPPG
-275 SNSSSGDNPKVGD
+275 SSSGDNPKVGD

-300 YVLEEDGGFR
+300 YVLEENGGFR

-320 KYKKADFNVVVEELK
+320 KYKKEDFNVVVEELK
-335 GNNQPPPP
+335 GNNQQQLPPGKKVEN
-343 ANKNKNVKDD
+343 NKI
-353 NSVSFLPINFGG
+353 SFLPMYGG
-365 DNNFNNMYNDGSLT
+365 DTNFTDIYGDKAFNTAYTPSL
-379 AMNSNIYKPVDAESE
+379 NFDDLQESDT
-394 VNVYDLTTKKEK
+394 VVYDLTTKKEK
-406 VDLDGSGTVSG
+406 VDFNGLTVPGTG
-417 SGFDYE
+417 GEDE
-423 IADHDPSLF
+423 IAYFDPKYAS
-432 PSTWEAYSRN
+432 SIWEAYSKS

>member
-1 MIAITGSIALAIK
+1 MAVLTTT
-14 ILTALSAAYSI
+14 ILTILGLISAGASI
-25 DQVSGNRFSN
+25 DQLSGGRFSN
-35 FFGPKGGFFGGFKSN
+35 LFFGRNGKREFKSN
-50 YDYEMDEYNKKKNNQ
+50 YDYEMDEYNKKKNQ

-89 GAARKFS
+89 GAARRFS

-202 RSQTRSERSRFN
+202 RSQTRSQRSRFN

-228 SLSKGLS
+228 SLGKNLS
-235 KALAVSLGV
+235 RAVAVSLGI
-244 AEAFDLGKNFFN
+244 AEALDLGKNFFD

-265 DGGGEEDNTS
+265 GSGEEDNTS

-288 YYQSGTGKSKRY
+288 YYQSGTGKSKKY

-310 KTNVLPRSGK
+310 KTNTIPRSGK

-335 GNNQPPPP
+335 GNNQQQPPPGKKVED
-343 ANKNKNVKDD
+343 NKI
-353 NSVSFLPINFGG
+353 SFLPINYRG
-365 DNNFNNMYNDGSLT
+365 DNNFTDMYDDKSFTT
-379 AMNSNIYKPVDAESE
+379 AYNSRYNFTDDLQESE
-394 VNVYDLTTKKEK
+394 TNIYDLTTKKEK
-406 VDLDGSGTVSG
+406 VDLDGSGTVAG

-423 IADHDPSLF
+423 VADLDPRLF
-432 PSTWEAYSRN
+432 ASTWEAYSRN

>member
-1 MIAITGSIALAIK
+1 MAVITST
-14 ILTALSAAYSI
+14 ILTILGLISAGFSI
-25 DQVSGNRFSN
+25 DQLSGNRFSN
-35 FFGPKGGFFGGFKSN
+35 LFFNKKGFRSN
-50 YDYEMDEYNKKKNNQ
+50 YDLEMDEYNKKKNQ

-89 GAARKFS
+89 GAARRFS

-219 KQQFKETQK
+219 KQQIERTQK
-228 SLSKGLS
+228 SLSKNLN
-235 KALAVSLGV
+235 KAFAVSLGI
-244 AEAFDLGKNFFN
+244 AEAFNLGKNFFDQNKDTEN
-256 QNNNKETDD
+256 QS
-265 DGGGEEDNTS
+265 GEEESGTPPG
-275 SNSSSGDNPKVGD
+275 SSSGDNPKVGD

-310 KTNVLPRSGK
+310 KTNVLPRSGEKYEK
-320 KYKKADFNVVVEELK
+320 KDFNVIVEELK
-335 GNNQPPPP
+335 GNNQQPPPGRE
-343 ANKNKNVKDD
+343 AENNKI
-353 NSVSFLPINFGG
+353 SFLPINYGG
-365 DNNFNNMYNDGSLT
+365 DNNFTDMYDDKSFTT
-379 AMNSNIYKPVDAESE
+379 AYNSRYNFTDDLQESDT
-394 VNVYDLTTKKEK
+394 VVYDLTTKKEK
-406 VDLDGSGTVSG
+406 VDFNGLTVPGTG
-417 SGFDYE
+417 GEDE
-423 IADHDPSLF
+423 IAYFDPKYTS
-432 PSTWEAYSRN
+432 SIWEAYSKS

>member
-1 MIAITGSIALAIK
+1 MAVITST
-14 ILTALSAAYSI
+14 ILTILGLISAGFSI
-25 DQVSGNRFSN
+25 DQLSGNRFSN
-35 FFGPKGGFFGGFKSN
+35 LFFNKKGFRSN
-50 YDYEMDEYNKKKNNQ
+50 YDLEMDEYNKKKNQ

-89 GAARKFS
+89 GAARRFS

-219 KQQFKETQK
+219 KQQIERTQK
-228 SLSKGLS
+228 SLSKNLN
-235 KALAVSLGV
+235 KAFAVSLGI
-244 AEAFDLGKNFFN
+244 AEAFNLGKNFFDQNKDTEN
-256 QNNNKETDD
+256 QS
-265 DGGGEEDNTS
+265 GEEESGTPPG
-275 SNSSSGDNPKVGD
+275 SSSGDNPKVGD

-335 GNNQPPPP
+335 GNNQAPPP
-343 ANKNKNVKDD
+343 AGKKVENDNK
-353 NSVSFLPINFGG
+353 VSFLPINFGG

-379 AMNSNIYKPVDAESE
+379 AMNSNIYKPVDTESE

>member
-1 MIAITGSIALAIK
+1 MALLTSTIIA
-14 ILTALSAAYSI
+14 ILTAISAGISI
-25 DQVSGNRFSN
+25 DQLSGNRFSN
-35 FFGPKGGFFGGFKSN
+35 LFFNKKGFRSN
-50 YDYEMDEYNKKKNNQ
+50 YDLEMDEYNKKKNQ

-89 GAARKFS
+89 GAARRFS

-235 KALAVSLGV
+235 KALAVSLGI

-265 DGGGEEDNTS
+265 DGGGDEDNTS

-288 YYQSGTGKSKRY
+288 YYQSGTGKSKI
-300 YVLEEDGGFR
+300 
-310 KTNVLPRSGK
+310 
-320 KYKKADFNVVVEELK
+320 
-335 GNNQPPPP
+335 
-343 ANKNKNVKDD
+343 
-353 NSVSFLPINFGG
+353 SFLIF
-365 DNNFNNMYNDGSLT
+365 FT
-379 AMNSNIYKPVDAESE
+379 
-394 VNVYDLTTKKEK
+394 
-406 VDLDGSGTVSG
+406 
-417 SGFDYE
+417 
-423 IADHDPSLF
+423 
-432 PSTWEAYSRN
+432 
-442 IG
+442 

>member
-1 MIAITGSIALAIK
+1 MAVITTT
-14 ILTALSAAYSI
+14 ILTILGLISAGASI
-25 DQVSGNRFSN
+25 DQLSGGRFSN
-35 FFGPKGGFFGGFKSN
+35 LFFNKKGFRSN
-50 YDYEMDEYNKKKNNQ
+50 YDLEMDEYNKKKNQ

-89 GAARKFS
+89 GAARRFS

-144 NRKILDVGFEGVRKE
+144 NRKILDTGFEGVRKE

-219 KQQFKETQK
+219 KQQIERTQK
-228 SLSKGLS
+228 SLSKNLN
-235 KALAVSLGV
+235 KAFAVSLGI
-244 AEAFDLGKNFFN
+244 AEAFNLGRNFFD
-256 QNNNKETDD
+256 QNNNKETD

-310 KTNVLPRSGK
+310 KTNVMPRSGK
-320 KYKKADFNVVVEELK
+320 KYKKEDFNVVVEELK
-335 GNNQPPPP
+335 GNNQQQLPPGKKVEN
-343 ANKNKNVKDD
+343 NKI
-353 NSVSFLPINFGG
+353 SFLPMYGG
-365 DNNFNNMYNDGSLT
+365 DTNFTDIYGDKSFNTAYTPSL
-379 AMNSNIYKPVDAESE
+379 NFDDLQESDT
-394 VNVYDLTTKKEK
+394 VVYDLTTKKEK
-406 VDLDGSGTVSG
+406 VDFNGLTVPGTG
-417 SGFDYE
+417 GEDE
-423 IADHDPSLF
+423 IAYFDPKYTS
-432 PSTWEAYSRN
+432 SIWEAYSKS

>member
-1 MIAITGSIALAIK
+1 MAVLTTA
-14 ILTALSAAYSI
+14 ILTILGLISAAASI
-25 DQVSGNRFSN
+25 DQLSGGRFSN
-35 FFGPKGGFFGGFKSN
+35 LFFKTYGERKFKSN
-50 YDYEMDEYNKKKNNQ
+50 YEYEMDEYNKKKNQ

-89 GAARKFS
+89 GAARRFS

-219 KQQFKETQK
+219 KQQIERTQK
-228 SLSKGLS
+228 SLSKNLN
-235 KALAVSLGV
+235 KAFAVSLGI
-244 AEAFDLGKNFFN
+244 AEAFNLGKNFFDQNKDTEN
-256 QNNNKETDD
+256 QS
-265 DGGGEEDNTS
+265 GEEESGTPPG
-275 SNSSSGDNPKVGD
+275 SSSGDNPKVGD

-310 KTNVLPRSGK
+310 KTNVLPRSGEKYEK
-320 KYKKADFNVVVEELK
+320 KDFNVIVEELK
-335 GNNQPPPP
+335 GNNQQPPPGRE
-343 ANKNKNVKDD
+343 AENNKI
-353 NSVSFLPINFGG
+353 SFLPINYGG
-365 DNNFNNMYNDGSLT
+365 DNNFTDMYDDKSFTT
-379 AMNSNIYKPVDAESE
+379 AYNSRYNFTDDLQESE
-394 VNVYDLTTKKEK
+394 TVVYDLTTKKEK
-406 VDLDGSGTVSG
+406 VDFNGLTVPGTG
-417 SGFDYE
+417 GENE
-423 IADHDPSLF
+423 IAYFDPKYTS
-432 PSTWEAYSRN
+432 SIWEAYSKS

>member
-1 MIAITGSIALAIK
+1 MAVITST
-14 ILTALSAAYSI
+14 ILTILGLISAGFSI
-25 DQVSGNRFSN
+25 DQLSGNRFSN
-35 FFGPKGGFFGGFKSN
+35 LFFNKKGFRSN
-50 YDYEMDEYNKKKNNQ
+50 YDLEMDEYNKKKNQ

-89 GAARKFS
+89 GAARRFS

-219 KQQFKETQK
+219 KQQIERTQK
-228 SLSKGLS
+228 SLSKNLN
-235 KALAVSLGV
+235 KAFAVSLGI
-244 AEAFDLGKNFFN
+244 AEAFNLGKNFFDQNKDTEN
-256 QNNNKETDD
+256 QS
-265 DGGGEEDNTS
+265 GEEESGTPPG
-275 SNSSSGDNPKVGD
+275 SSSGDNPKVGD

-310 KTNVLPRSGK
+310 KTNVLPRSGEKYEK
-320 KYKKADFNVVVEELK
+320 KDFNVIVEELK
-335 GNNQPPPP
+335 GNNQQPPPGRE
-343 ANKNKNVKDD
+343 AENNKI
-353 NSVSFLPINFGG
+353 SFLPINYGG
-365 DNNFNNMYNDGSLT
+365 DNNFTDMYDDKSFTT
-379 AMNSNIYKPVDAESE
+379 AYNSRYNFTDDLQESE
-394 VNVYDLTTKKEK
+394 TVVYDLTTKKEK
-406 VDLDGSGTVSG
+406 VDFNGLTVPGTG
-417 SGFDYE
+417 GEDE
-423 IADHDPSLF
+423 IAYFDPKYTS
-432 PSTWEAYSRN
+432 SIWEAYSKS

>member
-1 MIAITGSIALAIK
+1 MAVITST
-14 ILTALSAAYSI
+14 ILTILGLISAGFSI
-25 DQVSGNRFSN
+25 DQLSGNRFSN
-35 FFGPKGGFFGGFKSN
+35 LFFNKKGFRSN
-50 YDYEMDEYNKKKNNQ
+50 YDLEMDEYNKKKNQ

-89 GAARKFS
+89 GAARRFS

-219 KQQFKETQK
+219 KQQIERTQK
-228 SLSKGLS
+228 SLSKNLN
-235 KALAVSLGV
+235 KAFAVSLGI
-244 AEAFDLGKNFFN
+244 AEAFNLGKNFFDQNKDTEN
-256 QNNNKETDD
+256 QS
-265 DGGGEEDNTS
+265 GEEESGTPPG
-275 SNSSSGDNPKVGD
+275 SSSGDNPKVGD

-310 KTNVLPRSGK
+310 KTNVLPRSGEKYEK
-320 KYKKADFNVVVEELK
+320 KDFNVIVDELK
-335 GNNQPPPP
+335 GNHQQPPPGRE
-343 ANKNKNVKDD
+343 AENNKI
-353 NSVSFLPINFGG
+353 SFLPINYGG
-365 DNNFNNMYNDGSLT
+365 DNNFTDMYDDKSFTT
-379 AMNSNIYKPVDAESE
+379 AYNSRYNFTDDLQESE
-394 VNVYDLTTKKEK
+394 TVVYDLTTKKEK
-406 VDLDGSGTVSG
+406 VDFNGLTVPGTG
-417 SGFDYE
+417 GEDE
-423 IADHDPSLF
+423 IAYFDPKYTS
-432 PSTWEAYSRN
+432 SIWEAYSKS

>member
-1 MIAITGSIALAIK
+1 MAVLTTT
-14 ILTALSAAYSI
+14 ILTILGLISAGASI
-25 DQVSGNRFSN
+25 DQLSGGRFSN
-35 FFGPKGGFFGGFKSN
+35 LFFGRNGKREFKSN
-50 YDYEMDEYNKKKNNQ
+50 YDYEMDEYNKKKNQ

-89 GAARKFS
+89 GAARRFS

-119 SVLAGIRN
+119 SVLSGIKN

-194 DLAEKGKD
+194 DLVEKGKD
-202 RSQTRSERSRFN
+202 RSQTRSQRSRFN

-228 SLSKGLS
+228 SLGKNLS
-235 KALAVSLGV
+235 RALAVSLGV
-244 AEAFDLGKNFFN
+244 AEAFGLGKDFFN
-256 QNNNKETDD
+256 QNKNTENQSS
-265 DGGGEEDNTS
+265 EEESGTPPG
-275 SNSSSGDNPKVGD
+275 SSSGDNPKVGD

-335 GNNQPPPP
+335 GNNQQQPPPG
-343 ANKNKNVKDD
+343 KKVKDD
-353 NSVSFLPINFGG
+353 KISFLPINYRG
-365 DNNFNNMYNDGSLT
+365 DNNFTDMYDDKSFTT
-379 AMNSNIYKPVDAESE
+379 AYNSRFNFTDDLQDSDIT
-394 VNVYDLTTKKEK
+394 VYDLTTKKEK

-423 IADHDPSLF
+423 IADHDPRLF

>member
-1 MIAITGSIALAIK
+1 MAVITST
-14 ILTALSAAYSI
+14 ILTILGLISAGFSI
-25 DQVSGNRFSN
+25 DQLSGNRFSN
-35 FFGPKGGFFGGFKSN
+35 LFFNKKGFRSN
-50 YDYEMDEYNKKKNNQ
+50 YDLEMDEYNKKKNQ

-77 NFFNFNRSNQTT
+77 NFFNFNRNNQTT
-89 GAARKFS
+89 GAARRFS

-219 KQQFKETQK
+219 KQQIERTQK
-228 SLSKGLS
+228 SLSKNLN
-235 KALAVSLGV
+235 KAFAVSLGI
-244 AEAFDLGKNFFN
+244 AEAFNLGKNFFDQNKDKEN
-256 QNNNKETDD
+256 QS
-265 DGGGEEDNTS
+265 GEEESGTPPG
-275 SNSSSGDNPKVGD
+275 SSSGDNPKVGD

-310 KTNVLPRSGK
+310 KTNVLPRSGEKYEK
-320 KYKKADFNVVVEELK
+320 KDFNVIVEELK
-335 GNNQPPPP
+335 GNNQQPPPGRE
-343 ANKNKNVKDD
+343 AENNKI
-353 NSVSFLPINFGG
+353 SFLPINYGG
-365 DNNFNNMYNDGSLT
+365 DNNFTDMYDDKSFTT
-379 AMNSNIYKPVDAESE
+379 AYNSRFNFTDDLQESE
-394 VNVYDLTTKKEK
+394 TVVYDLTTKKEK
-406 VDLDGSGTVSG
+406 VDFNGLTVPGTG
-417 SGFDYE
+417 GEDE
-423 IADHDPSLF
+423 IAYFDPKYTS
-432 PSTWEAYSRN
+432 SIWEAYSKS